1 MYQAIVF
8 DVDGTI
14 LDTEKAVLHSLQ
26 SVLAEEGHSYTQEE
40 LRFALGIPGE
50 KAIQHLNIQNEEEIL
65 AKWMEREVQMA
76 SEVRLFDGIE
86 AVLAQIPES
95 GVVTSKNSYEMEKGF
110 YPFGI
115 GGHFNA
121 IVCASDTMNHK
132 PHPDPLLKAMEILAR
147 NPQEVLYIGDS
158 PYDMACAHSA
168 GADFGLALWG
178 AKSEKGFEKAEHV
191 FRQPSEILA
200 HVAIQNE

>member
-1 MYQAIVF
+1 MYQAILF

-26 SVLAEEGHSYTQEE
+26 SVLEEAGHFYTQEE

-50 KAIQHLNIQNEEEIL
+50 KAIQRLNLLNADEIL
-65 AKWMEREVQMA
+65 AKWMEQELQMVD
-76 SEVRLFDGIE
+76 EVRLFDGIE
-86 AVLAQIPES
+86 ALLPQIPES
-95 GVVTSKNSYEMEKGF
+95 AVVTSKNSYEMEKGF

-115 GGHFNA
+115 GEHFNA
-121 IVCASDTMNHK
+121 IVCASDTVNHK
-132 PHPDPLLKAMEILAR
+132 PHPEPLLKAMELLAR
-147 NPQEVLYIGDS
+147 NPGEVLYIDDS

-178 AKSEKGFEKAEHV
+178 AKSEKGFEEAEHA
-191 FRQPSEILA
+191 FRRPSEILA